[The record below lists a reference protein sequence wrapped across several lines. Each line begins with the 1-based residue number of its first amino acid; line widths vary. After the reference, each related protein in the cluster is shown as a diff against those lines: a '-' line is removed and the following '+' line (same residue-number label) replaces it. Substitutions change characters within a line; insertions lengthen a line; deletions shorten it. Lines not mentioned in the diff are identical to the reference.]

1 MNYFQL
7 KSRIAISCSHCANSV
22 GVRIL
27 GFRCTVKFLIK
38 APQKINFEVQIGAQL
53 KRKKMISA
61 QLAHCLEW
69 RLVIGT
75 ES

>member
-1 MNYFQL
+1 M
-7 KSRIAISCSHCANSV
+7 RTASV
-22 GVRIL
+22 IYS
-27 GFRCTVKFLIK
+27 TVKFLIK
-38 APQKINFEVQIGAQL
+38 APQKINFDIQIGAQL

>member
-1 MNYFQL
+1 MFLLAHVLNDERFC
-7 KSRIAISCSHCANSV
+7 ISTIH
-22 GVRIL
+22 
-27 GFRCTVKFLIK
+27 TVKFLIK
-38 APQKINFEVQIGAQL
+38 APQKINFDIQIDAQL